1 MNKDA
6 GVVDYIS
13 SKKTSLVKE
22 FQEFLPLTQKKV
34 C

>member
-6 GVVDYIS
+6 GVVDLYFIQ
-13 SKKTSLVKE
+13 KTSLVKE
-22 FQEFLPLTQKKV
+22 FQEFLPLPQKTV